1 MINGGRAA
9 DHLFIADNGR
19 SCQQQPDDMNLRP
32 HESFI
37 TLSLFHYYL
46 AAVSTNHDDQLVPR
60 TNHPTPWAR
69 SPAANCLIFSDVEE
83 LRDGF
88 SQRLI
93 IPMNSVTIPI

>member
-1 MINGGRAA
+1 MY
-9 DHLFIADNGR
+9 
-19 SCQQQPDDMNLRP
+19 QPTD
-32 HESFI
+32 
-37 TLSLFHYYL
+37 
-46 AAVSTNHDDQLVPR
+46 DDQLVPR